1 MNTKEYLDASART
14 AKAGDLYKQFG
25 DDTILGEFRRA
36 IEAGQRIDVIKKGL
50 YYGKAVPV
58 GFSNENIDSEATDI
72 TDRVDI
78 DILHGV
84 LGIFTEATELMEAVY
99 ESMTSPKP
107 SHDMNTKIDEVNL
120 VEELGD
126 LAWYT
131 FMMYRAL
138 GTYPEVV
145 YDININKLEKRYPE
159 KFTEEAAINRDVEA
173 ERKILESGTIQE

>member
-14 AKAGDLYKQFG
+14 AKSGDLYKQFG

-50 YYGKAVPV
+50 YYGKEVPV
-58 GFSNENIDSEATDI
+58 GFTNENIDSESTDI
-72 TDRVDI
+72 TDRVNI

-126 LAWYT
+126 LEWYMA
-131 FMMYRAL
+131 MMYRTL
-138 GTYPEVV
+138 GTTPEVAKQ
-145 YDININKLEKRYPE
+145 INIDKLTLRYPDA
-159 KFTEEAAINRDVEA
+159 FTTEAAINRDTDA
-173 ERKILESGTIQE
+173 ERELLEKG